1 MFNNP
6 FLWSLVSPPPR
17 VTGLTRQVIH
27 DSASK
32 LDSTAF
38 DVATTPLWSFAS
50 PTTGD
55 PCVIKLSNKRGSQCI
70 RLWSYVRLYL
80 PPPLYMRKL
89 SVRQTTGNKIGKA
102 SRCTFAAVMMHCVF
116 AISCSMSIVLFNSRL
131 CTFTFLRYGA
141 SSESLRGVSRE
152 KYS

>member
-6 FLWSLVSPPPR
+6 FLWSLASPPPR

-32 LDSTAF
+32 LDGTAF
-38 DVATTPLWSFAS
+38 DVAATPLWSFAS

-80 PPPLYMRKL
+80 PPLYMRKL
-89 SVRQTTGNKIGKA
+89 SARQATGNKIGKA
-102 SRCTFAAVMMHCVF
+102 SRCSFAAVMMHCVF
-116 AISCSMSIVLFNSRL
+116 AISCLMSIVLFNSHL
-131 CTFTFLRYGA
+131 YTFTFLCYEA
-141 SSESLRGVSRE
+141 SAESLRGVSRE

>member
-6 FLWSLVSPPPR
+6 FLWSLASPPPR
-17 VTGLTRQVIH
+17 LTGLTRQVIH

-32 LDSTAF
+32 LDGTAF

-80 PPPLYMRKL
+80 PPLYMRKL
-89 SVRQTTGNKIGKA
+89 SVRQTSGNKIGKA
-102 SRCTFAAVMMHCVF
+102 SRCSFAAVMMHCVV
-116 AISCSMSIVLFNSRL
+116 ATSCLMSIILFNSRL
-131 CTFTFLRYGA
+131 YAFTFLCYEA
-141 SSESLRGVSRE
+141 SSESLGGVSRE